1 MLMML
6 YVGLAMVRGEHG
18 ILAHLADG
26 NRVVNGRD
34 DPDRDGQRH
43 VFQLVPQRFPRE
55 IGVLTALVGAAG
67 EIGGFILPNLL
78 GGLKGATGS
87 FSGAFDVFALAGLTC
102 VVILAA
108 VSPLWERE
116 FVGRGGLAVES
127 A

>member
-1 MLMML
+1 MAFLPTLPTAIGLLM
-6 YVGLAMVRGEHG
+6 VGM
-18 ILAHLADG
+18 ILIGMG
-26 NRVVNGRD
+26 NGA
-34 DPDRDGQRH
+34 